1 VTARNRRIFAQQAM
15 AGLAS
20 WPLVIRKALA
30 AAPARR
36 TGSIM
41 DVEHVVILMQENR
54 SFDHYFG
61 TLRGV
66 RGFSDPRAVT
76 LPSGKPVWQQPG
88 PDGLSHAPFH
98 LDSGRTSAQWLESL
112 DHSWKGSHALWKHHD
127 NWIAAKGPMTMGYFR
142 RADLPFY
149 HALTD
154 AFTICD
160 AYHCSV
166 FGPTNPNRLFLFSGT
181 NGLAVGNDG
190 LQAIV
195 NSSEEVNETADQAND
210 SKTFRPYDWTTYA
223 ERLSE
228 AGVSWRLYQEYD
240 NFGDNSLA
248 YFARF
253 RGLDAA
259 SEDHRRARAW
269 PAASTGVKN
278 SHGGFLMAD
287 FAADV
292 IAGRLPQV
300 SWIVA
305 PTDAS
310 EHPKACPGFGQAM
323 TAGLIAALTA
333 NPDVWSKTVFFL
345 NFDENDGFFD
355 HVPPPVPPI
364 SPAMG
369 KSSVSVEGEIYK
381 GEPVGL
387 GPRVPMLAISPWSRG
402 GFVNSQLF
410 DHTSVIRFLEKRFG
424 VFEPNITSWRRAV
437 CGDLTT
443 AFDFSERDEGR
454 GHHLPDTSGYDALAV
469 SQQALPRPLQP
480 SDEPLPRQ
488 EKGLRRARALPYA
501 LEVNG
506 EVRDGAFALECVNG
520 GAAGAVLT
528 AYAPDGA
535 GPWFYTVEAG
545 QVLGDS
551 LPLVGGYRYEV
562 HGPNG
567 FLRVFEDAAPYTALA
582 AASRYDAATG
592 ELILVLHNAS
602 GSVLEVVTQPL
613 AYLAQEPRRHRLAPG
628 EGTLDRWA
636 IAAGGHWYDIALR
649 CGGFS
654 RRWAGHVETG
664 RTSHSDPAL
673 GSA

>member
-1 VTARNRRIFAQQAM
+1 MRNGSRRTFVQAAA
-15 AGLAS
+15 AGLAA
-20 WPLVIRKALA
+20 WPAVIRRALA
-30 AAPARR
+30 LPAARQ
-36 TGSIM
+36 TGTIM

-66 RGFSDPRAVT
+66 RGFSDPRPIT
-76 LPSGKPVWQQPG
+76 LPSGRPVWQQPG
-88 PDGLSHAPFH
+88 PDGLHPPFH
-98 LDSGRTSAQWLESL
+98 LDTTRTSAQWLKSL

-127 NWIAAKGPMTMGYFR
+127 NWIAAKGPLTMGYFA

-149 HALTD
+149 HALAD

-160 AYHCSV
+160 AYHCSI

-195 NSSEEVNETADQAND
+195 NPADEDNETADQAND
-210 SKTFRPYDWTTYA
+210 SKAFQPYRWTTYA
-223 ERLSE
+223 ERLSD
-228 AGVSWRLYQEYD
+228 AGISWRVYQEHD
-240 NFGDNSLA
+240 NFGDNGLA

-253 RGLDAA
+253 RGLDRA

-278 SHGGFLMAD
+278 SRGGFLIED

-292 IAGRLPQV
+292 AAGRLPQV

-310 EHPKACPGFGQAM
+310 EHPQACPGFGQAM

-333 NPDVWSKTVFFL
+333 NPDVWSKTVFIL

-369 KSSVSVEGEIYK
+369 KSTVSVAGETYK

-387 GPRVPMLAISPWSRG
+387 GPRVPMLVISPWSKG

-410 DHTSVIRFLEKRFG
+410 DHTSVIRFLERRFG
-424 VFEPNITSWRRAV
+424 VAEPNITPWRRAV

-443 AFDFSERDEGR
+443 AFDFSSADTRQD
-454 GHHLPDTSGYDALAV
+454 HQLPDTGDYAV
-469 SQQALPRPLQP
+469 SAMTQRQLPPPQQQGEALPG
-480 SDEPLPRQ
+480 Q
-488 EKGLRRARALPYA
+488 EKGARPARALPYA
-501 LEVNG
+501 LEVTG
-506 EVRDGAFALECVNG
+506 EVRDGTFALDIVNQGSAGAALTVYAPG
-520 GAAGAVLT
+520 GAGS
-528 AYAPDGA
+528 
-535 GPWFYTVEAG
+535 WFYTVEAG
-545 QVLGDS
+545 GQLSDQ
-551 LPLVGGYRYEV
+551 LPLGERHSYAV

-567 FLRVFEDAAPYTALA
+567 FLRTFEDVATYTALTA
-582 AASRYDAATG
+582 ESRYDSTTG
-592 ELILVLHNAS
+592 ELVLVIHNTGGA
-602 GSVLEVVTQPL
+602 VQEIVTQPL
-613 AYLAQEPRRHRLAPG
+613 RYLASASRHLHLAPG
-628 EGTLDRWA
+628 AVIEDRWA
-636 IAAGGHWYDIALR
+636 IAASGHWYDIELR
-649 CGGFS
+649 CGGLG
-654 RRWAGHVETG
+654 RRWAGHIETG
-664 RTSHSDPAL
+664 SVSHSDPAF
-673 GSA
+673 GAV

>member
-1 VTARNRRIFAQQAM
+1 MGGDRRTFVQQAG
-15 AGLAS
+15 AILAC
-20 WPLVIRKALA
+20 WPAIIRKALA
-30 AAPARR
+30 QPAARR
-36 TGSIM
+36 SGTIM

-66 RGFSDPRAVT
+66 RGFSDPRPVT
-76 LPSGKPVWQQPG
+76 LPSGRPVWQQPG
-88 PDGLSHAPFH
+88 PNGESHPPFR
-98 LDSGRTSAQWLESL
+98 LDTGRTSAQWLESL

-127 NWIAAKGPMTMGYFR
+127 NWIAAKGPLTMGYFE

-149 HALTD
+149 HALAD

-195 NSSEEVNETADQAND
+195 NSDEEVNETADQAND
-210 SKTFRPYDWTTYA
+210 SKTFEPYDWTTYA
-223 ERLSE
+223 ERLSA

-240 NFGDNSLA
+240 NFGDNALA
-248 YFARF
+248 YFKRF
-253 RGLDAA
+253 RGLDPA
-259 SEDHRRARAW
+259 SEDHRRARSW
-269 PAASTGVKN
+269 PPVSTGVKN
-278 SHGGFLMAD
+278 SHGGFLVEE

-292 IAGRLPQV
+292 AAGRLPQV

-333 NPDVWSKTVFFL
+333 HPDVWSKTVFIL
-345 NFDENDGFFD
+345 NYDENDGFFD

-369 KSSVSVEGEIYK
+369 KSTVSVAGEIYK

-387 GPRVPMLAISPWSRG
+387 GPRVPMLVISPWSKG

-410 DHTSVIRFLEKRFG
+410 DHTSVIRFLENRFG
-424 VFEPNITSWRRAV
+424 VTEPNITPWRRTV

-443 AFDFSERDEGR
+443 AFNFSEPGGPQDRT
-454 GHHLPDTSGYDALAV
+454 LPDTADYDAAAM
-469 SQQALPRPLQP
+469 SQRKL
-480 SDEPLPRQ
+480 PLPQHESGPLPKQ
-488 EKGLRRARALPYA
+488 ELGSRPARTLAYA
-501 LEVNG
+501 LEVTG
-506 EVRDGAFALECVNG
+506 EVRDGFFALDIVNT
-520 GAAGAVLT
+520 GAAGAALT
-528 AYAPDGA
+528 AYSADGA

-545 QVLGDS
+545 KGLSDQ
-551 LPLVGGYRYEV
+551 LPLGGRYRYEV

-567 FLRVFEDAAPYTALA
+567 FMRVFEDVAPYLELRT
-582 AASRYDAATG
+582 ASRYDTATG
-592 ELILVLHNAS
+592 EFVLAIRNS
-602 GSVLEVVTQPL
+602 GMQALEIVTQPVL
-613 AYLAQEPRRHRLAPG
+613 YLAQESRPHHLAPG
-628 EGTLDRWA
+628 EMIEDRWV
-636 IAAGGHWYDIALR
+636 IAASGHWYDIALR
-649 CGGFS
+649 CASFG

-664 RTSHSDPAL
+664 EESQSDPAL
-673 GSA
+673 GAG